1 MYVLERSGVTWE
13 EKFYSRDNF
22 KSDALGDI
30 FSSLALAKKFR
41 SRPIAEAARD
51 RLDEEIGIYT
61 SVVNIDIFGE

>member
-22 KSDALGDI
+22 ESDVLRDI

-41 SRPIAEAARD
+41 SRPIAEAAKD
-51 RLDEEIGIYT
+51 RLDQELGVYT
-61 SVVNIDIFGE
+61 SVVNVDIFEE